1 MAELILYTVFFILF
15 VAMNGLFAGSETGI
29 YQLSRLRL
37 RLGVEQKRFS
47 SLVLARAMR
56 DGPAL
61 LISLLI
67 GNNLA
72 CYLATSAA
80 TFALMGRLNAG
91 YGPELVATMIT
102 APVLFVFAELIPKTI
117 FYYRSD
123 SLTPIC
129 SPVLYVF
136 QKVCTY
142 CGLVSLLKVLTAAL
156 HRLTGSPA
164 PPQTAVS
171 AVEQSHI
178 HEIFHHGRE
187 EGLFTPMQAEIVRR
201 LVEMSRI
208 RLSSVMTPVEKVCMT
223 ELNADRGSLLWLLEK
238 WPYTRLPVYE
248 GSRRNITGFINIYDA
263 LTYDGNLPD
272 LKPVLKPLVTVDA
285 SAAVIDVIGIMQS
298 KRQRILLVVR
308 SGYGRPRPV
317 GIVTMKDLVEELVGE
332 FAKW

>member
-1 MAELILYTVFFILF
+1 MVELTVYITLFILF
-15 VAMNGLFAGSETGI
+15 VAMNGLFAGSETGV

-47 SLVLARAMR
+47 SVVLAKTMR
-56 DGPAL
+56 DSPAL

-67 GNNLA
+67 GTNLA

-80 TFALMGRLNAG
+80 TFALLGRLQSRYAAG
-91 YGPELVATMIT
+91 LVATMIT

-129 SPVLYVF
+129 SPVLFVF
-136 QKVCTY
+136 HRIFSC
-142 CGLVSLLKVLTAAL
+142 CGLVSLLKAMAALL

-187 EGLFTPMQAEIVRR
+187 EGLFTPIQADIVRR

-208 RLSSVMTPVEKVCMT
+208 SLKSVMTPLEKARMT
-223 ELNADRGSLLWLLEK
+223 GINADRTALLSLLEK
-238 WPYTRLPVYE
+238 WPYTRFLVYQ
-248 GSRRNITGFINIYDA
+248 GSRRNIVGFINIYEA
-263 LTYDGNLPD
+263 LTCGKDLPD
-272 LKPVLKPLVTVDA
+272 LRPVMKPLATVDI

-298 KRQRILLVVR
+298 RRQRVLLVVR
-308 SGYGRPRPV
+308 PGYGRPRPL

-332 FAKW
+332 FAEW